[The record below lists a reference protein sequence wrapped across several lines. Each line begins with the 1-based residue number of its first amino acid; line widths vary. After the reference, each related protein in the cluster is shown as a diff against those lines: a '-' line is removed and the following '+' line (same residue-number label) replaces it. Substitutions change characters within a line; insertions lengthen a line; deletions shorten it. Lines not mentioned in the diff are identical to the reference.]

1 MSIGVYSSLFKI
13 FGYNNFQNY
22 YIESESENSN
32 SKETTPKSKTDSK
45 STKIN
50 NNTDFSSAFNE

>member
-1 MSIGVYSSLFKI
+1 VDNHYLENFK
-13 FGYNNFQNY
+13 GRTP

-50 NNTDFSSAFNE
+50 NNTDFSSAFNEQTN